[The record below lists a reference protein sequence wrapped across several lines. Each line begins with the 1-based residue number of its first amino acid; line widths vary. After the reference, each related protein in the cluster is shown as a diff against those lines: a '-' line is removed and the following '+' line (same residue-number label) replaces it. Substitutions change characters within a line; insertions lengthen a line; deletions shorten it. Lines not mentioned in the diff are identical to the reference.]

1 MFDGKISKDFL
12 QVQNETKMSF
22 LFNIVLEILVDT
34 IKQKI

>member
-22 LFNIVLEILVDT
+22 LSNIVLEILVDT